1 MTVDVHVKDPT
12 NKNRMAIA
20 SDGSV
25 SVIIQPH
32 PPIEG
37 EDAHNPRPVRQYMK
51 NSAGASDM
59 RVNGATTNVEF
70 YIEADDDFDTYIK
83 SVSVVIGD
91 AAALL
96 SKFGA
101 LAALTNGVLFT
112 HETIDLGTTIIH
124 DALKTNFNF
133 IRLSLGNPSFGD
145 GVNAFL
151 AGKVAGTSE
160 AYLPVI
166 NFTDIFGLPWGLRLR
181 KGTKDRLVFTVRD
194 NITAIDQFDAIAYGL
209 KL

>member
-1 MTVDVHVKDPT
+1 MTIDVHVKDPYT
-12 NKNRMAIA
+12 KKRLVIDT
-20 SDGSV
+20 DGAAMV
-25 SVIIQPH
+25 VVHPH
-32 PPIEG
+32 PPRNGLDNSGIS
-37 EDAHNPRPVRQYMK
+37 PFRQYMK

-91 AAALL
+91 ASALL
-96 SKFGA
+96 SSFGGI
-101 LAALTNGVLFT
+101 AALSNGVLFT